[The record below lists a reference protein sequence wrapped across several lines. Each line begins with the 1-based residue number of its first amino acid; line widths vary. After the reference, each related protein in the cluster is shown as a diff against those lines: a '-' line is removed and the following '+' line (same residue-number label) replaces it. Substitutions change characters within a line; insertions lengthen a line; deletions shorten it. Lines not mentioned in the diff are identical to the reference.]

1 MLLDHTL
8 LGHVGGGKWP
18 GDEAK
23 TTPCTLF
30 FLTITFHCAF
40 FCCDSEAA
48 QCLQIHLCTIRRGIQ
63 LIVYTIITTK
73 SVLLFSLC
81 LWLELMVVLCT
92 LLQIFSAVLLVNKI
106 ISISCRRSSLVPNVL
121 YVIRKYAKILRR
133 CLGIAII
140 RGSVLPF
147 TDMEWLPWEGFFSRN
162 AAVTNRKVDDGK
174 GDLLPG
180 STLIKFYWTCDCVC
194 DVVIIFISVC
204 ICKVKWGISE

>member
-1 MLLDHTL
+1 MTVKLP
-8 LGHVGGGKWP
+8 K
-18 GDEAK
+18 
-23 TTPCTLF
+23 
-30 FLTITFHCAF
+30 
-40 FCCDSEAA
+40 
-48 QCLQIHLCTIRRGIQ
+48 CLQIHLCTIRRGIQ

-92 LLQIFSAVLLVNKI
+92 LLQILSAVLLVNKI
-106 ISISCRRSSLVPNVL
+106 ISISCRRPSLVPNVL

-180 STLIKFYWTCDCVC
+180 STLIKFYWTYDCVC
-194 DVVIIFISVC
+194 DVVITYISVC
-204 ICKVKWGISE
+204 ICMPYPLGQCFELWSVLIARGAGVVVKMAWQRCLRTLAPS